1 MQLKKLFIVTSCLCT
16 FFFQNNAIA
25 QKLII
30 DSLKI
35 AASKAKGEDKPV
47 VMAELARAMNE
58 SNPDQSLATALKAL
72 SESKKYDDA
81 GTKSFC
87 YAAVGHILMRKEQEA
102 RANTYIDSAL
112 KCAKQSNNKTF
123 TAYAW
128 LRKGWL
134 ELVKGDNEKA
144 IAELLK
150 ADQLI
155 QNVSERRAYSYRSLI
170 NHYIASIYAY
180 GSDTLKQRK
189 YALLSLQNARKS
201 ALGDDMQIGY
211 MTVGHSFF
219 SAFER
224 DSINRSLLDSSM
236 AYYRRAMDYYLHS
249 RDRIFIQSNASA
261 TALNIANSY
270 FKYYPVTYRDS
281 AQRYINIALEIA
293 RRTNG
298 HEVIANCYGMLSEY
312 ALRERN
318 FKKAEQFLLTGL
330 TELAT
335 ASSAADITRSRM
347 VLGLATIAEKSGDT
361 KKALRYYKQY
371 LDYYKKVFDGQKLT
385 IVQQL
390 EEQYHA
396 AQQAT
401 EISRLRERADYNYR
415 LNWLYIAIGT
425 VSVVLLGLLLSSY
438 HYKLKAAQKQ
448 KQLSEQKTQ
457 EAELLARLQKAEADR
472 LELEKQEAELQ
483 ISLKEEESAKLQA
496 QQELL
501 QDRTEWLEKELLAG
515 TLKLEEKNAILSSLK
530 EKSRGADPK
539 VTRQISRIIDQNL
552 RMDKNMSEQQALNL
566 IHPGFFSTLQERAT
580 NSLTRL
586 DLKYCAYILMGLDTK
601 EIAGRLGV
609 EPKSIRMARYR
620 LKQKLK
626 LEKDDNLDQFI
637 HSLEKG
643 MLTEQTVIDNERND
657 DTSDQ

>member
-1 MQLKKLFIVTSCLCT
+1 MQLKKILIIITCLFTSFLS
-16 FFFQNNAIA
+16 NEADA

-30 DSLKI
+30 DSLENAI
-35 AASKAKGEDKPV
+35 NKAKGEDKPV
-47 VMAELARAMNE
+47 IMAELARAMNE
-58 SNPDQSLATALKAL
+58 SDPDKALATALKAL
-72 SESKKYDDA
+72 SEAKKYDDA
-81 GTKSFC
+81 GHKSFC
-87 YAAVGHILMRKEQEA
+87 YATAGHILMRKEQETKA
-102 RANTYIDSAL
+102 TAYIDSAL
-112 KCAKQSNNKTF
+112 KCAQNSNDKTF
-123 TAYAW
+123 KAYAW

-134 ELVKGDNEKA
+134 ELVKGDNQKA

-150 ADQLI
+150 ADLFI
-155 QNVSERRAYSYRSLI
+155 QSVPEKRAYSYRSLI

-180 GSDTLKQRK
+180 GSDTLKQHK
-189 YALLSLQNARKS
+189 YAILSLQNARKS
-201 ALGDDMQIGY
+201 TLGDDMQIGY

-224 DSINRSLLDSSM
+224 DTTKHSLLDSSM
-236 AYYRRAMDYYLHS
+236 AYYHRSMDYYLHS

-281 AQRYINIALEIA
+281 AQHFINIALDIA

-312 ALRERN
+312 ALRAKD
-318 FKKAEQFLLTGL
+318 FKKAEQYLLTGL
-330 TELAT
+330 TELST

-347 VLGLATIAEKSGDT
+347 VLGLATLAEKSGDS
-361 KKALRYYKQY
+361 KKALAYYKQY
-371 LDYYKKVFDGQKLT
+371 LDYYKKVFDGQKLA
-385 IVQQL
+385 IVQRL

-396 AQQAT
+396 QQQAT
-401 EISRLRERADYNYR
+401 EILRLRERADYNSR

-457 EAELLARLQKAEADR
+457 EAELLIRLQKAEADR

-483 ISLKEEESAKLQA
+483 ISLKEEEGAKLQA

-501 QDRTEWLEKELLAG
+501 QDRTDWLEKELLAG

-530 EKSRGADPK
+530 EKSRDADPK
-539 VTRQISRIIDQNL
+539 VTRQISRMIDQNL

-566 IHPGFFSTLQERAT
+566 IHPGFFSTLQERAA

-643 MLTEQTVIDNERND
+643 MMAEQTGIDNEPNK
-657 DTSDQ
+657 DTPDQ